1 VKIGFLHVILAIK
14 EMGSMRGLKTSK
26 LKDANIHYAFDNQF
40 VVEEQHKDEYS
51 FNVNK
56 FQNHTTAYKDIDS
69 TFNDL
74 ENGDEV
80 GDEVS
85 KAYLV
90 ARDNECVSKKKKK
103 MMMKKKKPSKKPFFN
118 MDDENIPSSLSS
130 GDLEN
135 NNDYITHSKYELAWE
150 FDLWRQ
156 VEESKWRAN
165 LKAQENVRMN
175 VIEEKWKKQK
185 KDLSIEMCN
194 TQVEQLNLESKL
206 R

>member
-1 VKIGFLHVILAIK
+1 MILAIK
-14 EMGSMRGLKTSK
+14 EMGFMRGLKTSK
-26 LKDANIHYAFDNQF
+26 LKDASIYHAFVNQF
-40 VVEEQHKDEYS
+40 AVEEQHKDEYS
-51 FNVNK
+51 FNVKN
-56 FQNHTTAYKDIDS
+56 FQNHATEYKDIDS
-69 TFNDL
+69 TFNNL
-74 ENGDEV
+74 EDGDEV
-80 GDEVS
+80 L

-90 ARDNECVSKKKKK
+90 ARDNECVSKKKKQ
-103 MMMKKKKPSKKPFFN
+103 KKIKIKPSKKPIFN
-118 MDDENIPSSLSS
+118 MDDENISSSLSN

-175 VIEEKWKKQK
+175 AIEEKWKKQK

>member
-1 VKIGFLHVILAIK
+1 MILAIK
-14 EMGSMRGLKTSK
+14 EMGFMRGLKTSK
-26 LKDANIHYAFDNQF
+26 LKDANIYYAFVNQLA
-40 VVEEQHKDEYS
+40 VEEQHKNEYS
-51 FNVNK
+51 FNVKN
-56 FQNHTTAYKDIDS
+56 FQNHTTKYKDIDS
-69 TFNDL
+69 TFNNL
-74 ENGDEV
+74 EN

-103 MMMKKKKPSKKPFFN
+103 IKIKPSKNPFFN
-118 MDDENIPSSLSS
+118 MDDENISSSLSN

-175 VIEEKWKKQK
+175 AIEEKWKKQK

>member
-1 VKIGFLHVILAIK
+1 MILAIK
-14 EMGSMRGLKTSK
+14 EMGFMRGLKTSK
-26 LKDANIHYAFDNQF
+26 LKDASIYYAFVNQF
-40 VVEEQHKDEYS
+40 AVEEQHKNEYS
-51 FNVNK
+51 FNVKN
-56 FQNHTTAYKDIDS
+56 FQNHTTEDKDIDS
-69 TFNDL
+69 TFNNL

-80 GDEVS
+80 SE
-85 KAYLV
+85 AYLV
-90 ARDNECVSKKKKK
+90 ARDNECVSKKK
-103 MMMKKKKPSKKPFFN
+103 MKIKIKPSKKPFFS
-118 MDDENIPSSLSS
+118 MDDENTSSSLSN

-135 NNDYITHSKYELAWE
+135 NNDHITHSKYELAWE

-185 KDLSIEMCN
+185 KDLSIKMCN
-194 TQVEQLNLESKL
+194 TEVKQLDLESKL

>member
-1 VKIGFLHVILAIK
+1 MKIGFLHMILAIK
-14 EMGSMRGLKTSK
+14 EMGSMRGLKTNK
-26 LKDANIHYAFDNQF
+26 LKDVFVNQF
-40 VVEEQHKDEYS
+40 AVEEQHKNEYS
-51 FNVNK
+51 FNVKN
-56 FQNHTTAYKDIDS
+56 FQNHTTEYKDIDS
-69 TFNDL
+69 TFSNL
-74 ENGDEV
+74 ED

-85 KAYLV
+85 EAYLV
-90 ARDNECVSKKKKK
+90 ARDNECVSKTKKKIK
-103 MMMKKKKPSKKPFFN
+103 IKPSKKPLFN
-118 MDDENIPSSLSS
+118 MDDDNISSSLSN

-150 FDLWRQ
+150 FDLWQ
-156 VEESKWRAN
+156 QLEESKWRAN